1 MVNSDKGKIYLS
13 GGMQFADNLG
23 AGWRIVTSTMLR
35 KHGYVPLDITE
46 LDKAYTAQY
55 GQLYFK
61 EETGEEN
68 RLRFK
73 SNVRQHFVHADLKL
87 IEEDS
92 DAVIVYYDESVRKG
106 AGTISEAQVT
116 YNLDIPLFLVS
127 AWGDNW
133 NEVPGWLQALTTRMF
148 ASFDDLEKYFAELPA
163 GILKRDMYGNH
174 GVKSKYLCS
183 LCGDVFEK
191 QKHHFVSRISPTYC
205 SPCVDLITHT
215 HEGHKD
221 RYEFMQEYLNKKE

>member
-1 MVNSDKGKIYLS
+1 MLENKMVNSDKGKIYLS

-23 AGWRIVTSTMLR
+23 AGWRIATSTMLR

-116 YNLDIPLFLVS
+116 YNLDIPLF
-127 AWGDNW
+127 
-133 NEVPGWLQALTTRMF
+133 
-148 ASFDDLEKYFAELPA
+148 
-163 GILKRDMYGNH
+163 
-174 GVKSKYLCS
+174 
-183 LCGDVFEK
+183 
-191 QKHHFVSRISPTYC
+191 
-205 SPCVDLITHT
+205 
-215 HEGHKD
+215 
-221 RYEFMQEYLNKKE
+221 